1 MRDIFRDKTKV
12 LEIANLGWV
21 PVNDGDWSTITL
33 SLTGSL
39 DESFEGT
46 AHHLVNSYRRALKAL
61 VTEVGGDPGT
71 DLKIHHERAK
81 KFHGH
86 PATTLEIKTDVL
98 NKLKKLEI
106 HQPASAIA

>member
-46 AHHLVNSYRRALKAL
+46 AHHLVNSYRRVAESFASQRSAAILEQIWKSTTNARQ
-61 VTEVGGDPGT
+61 TFT
-71 DLKIHHERAK
+71 DR
-81 KFHGH
+81 
-86 PATTLEIKTDVL
+86 
-98 NKLKKLEI
+98 
-106 HQPASAIA
+106 S